1 MVVSFTFIVQIVDPA
16 MSRKGLIVNGERILP
31 PSKEVLDIQKKNPG
45 APHLVRF
52 FDGKRSW

>member
-1 MVVSFTFIVQIVDPA
+1 MSYIQIVDPA

-31 PSKEVLDIQKKNPG
+31 PSKEVLEIQKKNPG

>member
-1 MVVSFTFIVQIVDPA
+1 MIFHGIDMQVVDPD
-16 MSRKGLIVNGERILP
+16 MSRKGLIVNGERILA
-31 PSKEVLDIQKKNPG
+31 PSREVLEIQKKNPG